1 MSGRNAVRKRRR
13 CPLCSALENSRSLLV
28 VDRGSEQGR
37 RGASGRASAA
47 EERAVESRIYRES
60 DWRRTAPHRRRSRG
74 PQRTLHWR
82 RRAAPHLRY
91 AGVGRAP
98 EGGVE
103 KKGAEAFFA
112 SGERVKRRER
122 RGVER

>member
-1 MSGRNAVRKRRR
+1 LSPRQ
-13 CPLCSALENSRSLLV
+13 PP
-28 VDRGSEQGR
+28 
-37 RGASGRASAA
+37 GRASAA
-47 EERAVESRIYRES
+47 EERAVEPQIDRES
-60 DWRRTAPHRRRSRG
+60 DGRRAAPHWRRSRG

-91 AGVGRAP
+91 VGVGRAP

-103 KKGAEAFFA
+103 KKGAEAFFT

>member
-1 MSGRNAVRKRRR
+1 VSRGGVAVAA
-13 CPLCSALENSRSLLV
+13 P
-28 VDRGSEQGR
+28 
-37 RGASGRASAA
+37 ASGRAFVA
-47 EERAVESRIYRES
+47 EERAVEPRIDRES
-60 DWRRTAPHRRRSRG
+60 DGRRAAPYRRRSRG

-122 RGVER
+122 LGVER

>member
-1 MSGRNAVRKRRR
+1 V
-13 CPLCSALENSRSLLV
+13 
-28 VDRGSEQGR
+28 
-37 RGASGRASAA
+37 
-47 EERAVESRIYRES
+47 
-60 DWRRTAPHRRRSRG
+60 
-74 PQRTLHWR
+74 HWR

-122 RGVER
+122 LGVER